1 MTEYLPSAKD
11 RRDAIVSDKPDTKFY
26 FESQKFSDIP
36 EQQRPYANSYSQI
49 HAYGAQEVRNNK
61 DLIEAAA
68 ARYSINPDIVKAII
82 YTEASRGALY
92 GKPAQWAH
100 MAGTLYPGNISPSWQ
115 VLIPGSNVNN
125 PVFPNMRCRCRTFT
139 VPARSL

>member
-1 MTEYLPSAKD
+1 MTEYLRSEKD

-36 EQQRPYANSYSQI
+36 EQQRPYVNSYSQI

-82 YTEASRGALY
+82 YTEASRGALREACSMGARGRHALSREY
-92 GKPAQWAH
+92 QSEL
-100 MAGTLYPGNISPSWQ
+100 AGPHSGFGCQQSEGQ
-115 VLIPGSNVNN
+115 H
-125 PVFPNMRCRCRTFT
+125 
-139 VPARSL
+139 